1 MPSTQITNL
10 NNIVTNGLPIFNMIE
25 NYIYL
30 YHIGQYII
38 LPSYADSVTDS
49 QPVSFSTTTP
59 LSRSAPIYSYANS
72 GPRSIQVAFDLHRD
86 LMMQIN
92 KELNHIEGVTLDNDY
107 VDLFI
112 KYIQAATLPAYEV
125 ANKMVNP
132 PIVALRLGND
142 IFIKGVIT
150 GSLGIT
156 YNYPILSDGRYAK
169 VAINFSISEI
179 DPYDANTVIRTGSFR
194 NVSTTLDRGAVVIT
208 GDDGTDFYSQERRS
222 VDKNTP
228 GKHNI

>member
-10 NNIVTNGLPIFNMIE
+10 NNIVNNGLPIFNMIE

-38 LPSYADSVTDS
+38 LPSYADSVADS
-49 QPVSFSTTTP
+49 LPVSFSQTTA

-72 GPRSIQVAFDLHRD
+72 GPRTVQVAFDLHRD
-86 LMMQIN
+86 MMMQIN
-92 KELNHIEGVTLDNDY
+92 KDLNQIEGVTLENDY

-112 KYIQAATLPAYEV
+112 KYIQSATLPAYEV

-142 IFIKGVIT
+142 IFIKGVIA

-156 YNYPILSDGRYAK
+156 YNYPILADGRYAK
-169 VAINFSISEI
+169 VAINFAISEI
-179 DPYDANTVIRTGSFR
+179 DPYDANMVQRTGSFR
-194 NVSTTLDRGAVVIT
+194 NVSTTLERGALVVT
-208 GDDGTDFYSQERRS
+208 GDDGVDFYSAEGRAVS
-222 VDKNTP
+222 
-228 GKHNI
+228 KHSK